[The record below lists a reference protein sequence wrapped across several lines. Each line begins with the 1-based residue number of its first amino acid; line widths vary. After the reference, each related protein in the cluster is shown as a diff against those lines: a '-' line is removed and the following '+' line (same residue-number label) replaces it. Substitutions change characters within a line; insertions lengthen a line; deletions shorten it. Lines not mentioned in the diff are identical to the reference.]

1 MEEVIGRLER
11 AKNDSVKK
19 RQKIKEDFD
28 KSHRN
33 LSTLEEKGKLML
45 SVSQLQDA
53 GFVTLIQEGAVID
66 PIGLRFIISR
76 GTAQNALNTMLDSG
90 VTKIE
95 VNADHDSNGILT
107 GAIGYV
113 DMLKATIVSAENN
126 TSKLIAPV
134 VFDEASVAVKEIK
147 RQQSLGAR
155 FGVSIEMADEG
166 LDYTSDDSLPGILI
180 TNFQIKNLAVV
191 REGANVSS
199 NNILFNL
206 NIMTDT
212 NINNKLNADEVVNIS
227 GVDTPVVD
235 TPVVDTEE
243 EAVDVVQAVADA
255 TAQAEAS
262 QVEAETAKAEAEKAR
277 AEAEAVK
284 AELSAIKTQVKG
296 MIKIKKLEVN
306 TKLAPTT
313 VTPYTGTTYQ
323 PEVVD
328 LSYIEAENDAIVD
341 YLLANDNDREYPLQ
355 PTDHVAGN
363 YKPIVRSNEFFGWEL
378 GAFNPLTECC
388 WNIDATGKAGSSF
401 FTAGTACVSVDTDMW
416 GSLYTVNDQGLRFGN
431 VGLSPFEQ
439 KNRLAVSTLRR
450 RAYYGMVQ
458 GIATAPASA
467 IPNWDG
473 LLGVFSVA
481 PTTLSGA
488 GSILA
493 SLDTVITRFSTWFSG
508 EVTAN
513 GNGLVAFMHTTTVQ
527 AIMAEMR
534 QLALSGVCC
543 LTLQEKESLNSQT
556 TITSYRGIRI
566 IASPKF
572 IIDVSNT
579 PTAGLTEIYVTTE
592 GNVAGK
598 LRYLTMDNGV
608 IDYSNGDTVS
618 PIQIGANAL
627 SAVPDCELSSKL
639 AYFVLGIAY
648 AKSRFKLARITNV
661 QSQPYGVSALNGT
674 RDLYGVHFSVNFTGN

>member
-1 MEEVIGRLER
+1 MEEVVGRLER
-11 AKNDSVKK
+11 IKNDSVKK
-19 RQKIKEDFD
+19 RQKIKEEFD
-28 KSHRN
+28 KAHKN
-33 LSTLEEKGKLML
+33 LSTLEQKGKLLL

-53 GFVTLIQEGAVID
+53 GFVTLIQEGAVVD
-66 PIGLRFIISR
+66 PVGLRFIISR
-76 GTAQNALNTMLDSG
+76 GTAQNALNTMLDAG
-90 VTKIE
+90 ITKIE
-95 VNADHDSNGILT
+95 VNADHSSNGILT

-113 DMLKATIVSAENN
+113 DMLKASIVQAENN
-126 TSKLIAPV
+126 TNKLIAPV
-134 VFDEASVAVKEIK
+134 VFDEASVAVQEIK
-147 RQQSLGAR
+147 RQQALGAR

-180 TNFQIKNLAVV
+180 TNFQIKNLAIV

-206 NIMTDT
+206 NIMTDIENKT
-212 NINNKLNADEVVNIS
+212 KLNAEEVVE
-227 GVDTPVVD
+227 TPVAETEVVD
-235 TPVVDTEE
+235 TPVVEAEE
-243 EAVDVVQAVADA
+243 EAVDVVQAVANA
-255 TAQAEAS
+255 TAEAEAS
-262 QVEAETAKAEAEKAR
+262 QAEAEKAKAEAEKAR
-277 AEAEAVK
+277 AEAESAK
-284 AELSAIKTQVKG
+284 AELSAIKSQVKG

-306 TKLAPTT
+306 TKLATT

-323 PEVVD
+323 PGVVD
-328 LSYIEAENDAIVD
+328 LSFVEAENDPIVD
-341 YLLANDNDREYPLQ
+341 YLLANDNDREFPLQ
-355 PTDHVAGN
+355 PRDYTAGD

-378 GAFNPLTECC
+378 GAYNPATECC
-388 WNIDATGKAGSSF
+388 WNIDATGKAGSTF
-401 FTAGTACVSVDTDMW
+401 FSASTACVSVDTDMW
-416 GSLYTVNDQGLRFGN
+416 GSLYTVNGQGLNFGN

-450 RAYYGMVQ
+450 RAYYGLVQ
-458 GIATAPASA
+458 GNSTASAGA

-473 LLGVFSVA
+473 LSGVFSVA

-488 GSILA
+488 SSILA
-493 SLDTVITRFSTWFSG
+493 ALDTVITRFSNWFSS
-508 EVTAN
+508 EVEPN
-513 GNGLVAFMHTTTVQ
+513 GSGLVAFMHTTTVQ

-543 LTLQEKESLNSQT
+543 LTLAEKEALNNQT

-572 IIDVSNT
+572 ILDVSNT

-598 LRYLTMDNGV
+598 LRYLTMNNGV
-608 IDYSNGDTVS
+608 IDYSSGDTIS
-618 PIQIGANAL
+618 PIQIGANTL
-627 SAVPDCELSSKL
+627 SAVPDCELTSKL

-661 QSQPYGVSALNGT
+661 QSQPYGVNALNGT